1 MEEGRREDRRRDAVL
16 TDTLQV
22 SEASLLLSSLLPSCF
37 PSMTQNYSAYTAE
50 EQAVWELLFTRQMAQ
65 LPGRASQA
73 YMDGIIATG
82 FPNKRIPDFEKDLNP
97 RLRPLTGWRVVAVPG
112 LIGNREF
119 FELMADRQFPATT
132 WVRTREQLDYLPE
145 PDMFHDTFGH
155 VPVLTNQAF
164 CDFLASL
171 SRLALSH
178 VDNEKAIEM
187 IARLYWY
194 TVEFG
199 LIREPDVSGKTV
211 LRIYGGGILSSP
223 GETVYALEND
233 PAKSGLA
240 SPRYID
246 YDVTTLLQ
254 TPYVIDRFQEQYF
267 VIDSYEQL
275 YESVPRIERELERLL
290 AAKMSVA

>member
-1 MEEGRREDRRRDAVL
+1 MHQDYAK
-16 TDTLQV
+16 
-22 SEASLLLSSLLPSCF
+22 
-37 PSMTQNYSAYTAE
+37 YTPD

-73 YMDGIIATG
+73 YMDGIVATG
-82 FPNKRIPDFEKDLNP
+82 FPNKRIPNFEKDLNP
-97 RLRPLTGWRVVAVPG
+97 RLLPLTGWRVVAVPG

-132 WVRTREQLDYLPE
+132 WVRSREQLDYLPE

-155 VPVLTNQAF
+155 VPVLTNQSF

-178 VDNEKAIEM
+178 VDNEEAIEM

-199 LIREPDVSGKTV
+199 LIRERDASGNSH

-223 GETVYALEND
+223 GETVYALESNV
-233 PAKSGLA
+233 PKRL
-240 SPRYID
+240 D

-254 TPYVIDRFQEQYF
+254 TPYIIDHFQEQYF

-275 YESVPRIERELERLL
+275 YESVPTIEIRLEELL
-290 AAKMSVA
+290 AAKV

>member
-1 MEEGRREDRRRDAVL
+1 
-16 TDTLQV
+16 
-22 SEASLLLSSLLPSCF
+22 
-37 PSMTQNYSAYTAE
+37 MTQNYSHYTAD
-50 EQAVWELLFTRQMAQ
+50 EQAVWRLLFERQMSR

-73 YMDGIIATG
+73 YMDGIVATG
-82 FPNKRIPDFEKDLNP
+82 FPNAAIPHFENDLNP
-97 RLRPLTGWRVVAVPG
+97 RLLPLTGWRVVAVPG

-119 FELMADRQFPATT
+119 FELMADHQFPATT
-132 WVRTREQLDYLPE
+132 WVRNRDQLDYLPE

-164 CDFLASL
+164 CDFLGSL
-171 SRLALSH
+171 SRLALQH
-178 VDNEKAIEM
+178 VDHDEAIEM

-199 LIREPDVSGKTV
+199 LIREKGSPGCSE

-223 GETVYALEND
+223 GETIYALESD
-233 PAKSGLA
+233 I
-240 SPRYID
+240 PRRTD
-246 YDVTTLLQ
+246 YDVATLLQ

-275 YESVPRIERELERLL
+275 YQSVPEIERELERLL
-290 AAKMSVA
+290 VFSK

>member
-1 MEEGRREDRRRDAVL
+1 
-16 TDTLQV
+16 
-22 SEASLLLSSLLPSCF
+22 
-37 PSMTQNYSAYTAE
+37 MTQPTTYTEAD
-50 EQAVWELLFTRQMAQ
+50 QAVWRILFERQMSL

-73 YMDGIIATG
+73 YLNGIVATG
-82 FPNKRIPDFEKDLNP
+82 FPNSRIPDFERDLNP
-97 RLRPLTGWRVVAVPG
+97 RLLPATGWRVVAVPG

-132 WVRTREQLDYLPE
+132 WVRRADQLDYIQE

-155 VPVLTNQAF
+155 VPVLTNQPF
-164 CDFLASL
+164 CNFLAAL
-171 SRLALSH
+171 SRMALQH
-178 VDNEKAIEM
+178 VDHPEAIEM

-199 LIREPDVSGKTV
+199 LIREGAAPGRDG

-223 GETVYALEND
+223 GETVYALESD
-233 PAKSGLA
+233 LPVRR
-240 SPRYID
+240 P
-246 YDVTTLLQ
+246 YDVATLLQ

-275 YESVPRIERELERLL
+275 YESVPQIKRELACLL
-290 AAKMSVA
+290 VEK

>member
-1 MEEGRREDRRRDAVL
+1 
-16 TDTLQV
+16 
-22 SEASLLLSSLLPSCF
+22 
-37 PSMTQNYSAYTAE
+37 MTQHYDQYTPDD
-50 EQAVWELLFTRQMAQ
+50 QAVWELLFTRQMER
-65 LPGRASQA
+65 LPGRASRA
-73 YMDGIIATG
+73 YMEGIVKTG
-82 FPNKRIPDFEKDLNP
+82 FPNKRIPDFEQDLNP
-97 RLRPLTGWRVVAVPG
+97 HLLPLTGWRVVAVPG

-132 WVRTREQLDYLPE
+132 WVRTRDQLDYLPE

-164 CDFLASL
+164 CDFLAAL

-178 VDNEKAIEM
+178 VEHEETIEM

-199 LIREPDVSGKTV
+199 LIREAVAPGRTE

-223 GETVYALEND
+223 GETIYALESNV
-233 PAKSGLA
+233 PN
-240 SPRYID
+240 RID
-246 YDVTTLLQ
+246 YDVATLLQ

-275 YESVPRIERELERLL
+275 YESVPTIEREL
-290 AAKMSVA
+290 AMS

>member
-1 MEEGRREDRRRDAVL
+1 M
-16 TDTLQV
+16 
-22 SEASLLLSSLLPSCF
+22 
-37 PSMTQNYSAYTAE
+37 
-50 EQAVWELLFTRQMAQ
+50 LFRRQMHR

-73 YMDGIIATG
+73 YLDGIVATG
-82 FPNKRIPDFEKDLNP
+82 FPNEAIPDFEKDLNP
-97 RLRPLTGWRVVAVPG
+97 RLLPLTGWRVVAVPG

-132 WVRTREQLDYLPE
+132 WLRTRDQLDYLPE

-155 VPVLTNQAF
+155 VPVLTNRHF
-164 CDFLASL
+164 CDFLAAL
-171 SRLALSH
+171 SRIALKH
-178 VDNEKAIEM
+178 VDHEEAIDR

-199 LIREPDVSGKTV
+199 LIRENGE

-223 GETVYALEND
+223 GETIYALESD
-233 PAKSGLA
+233 VPI
-240 SPRYID
+240 RTD

-275 YESVPRIERELERLL
+275 YESVPEIEWQLEALL
-290 AAKMSVA
+290 VGHL

>member
-1 MEEGRREDRRRDAVL
+1 
-16 TDTLQV
+16 
-22 SEASLLLSSLLPSCF
+22 
-37 PSMTQNYSAYTAE
+37 MTQSYTQYTPD
-50 EQAVWELLFTRQMAQ
+50 EQAVWKLLFERQMAQ

-73 YMDGIIATG
+73 YMDGIVATG
-82 FPNKRIPDFEKDLNP
+82 FPNTKIPDFERDLNP
-97 RLRPLTGWRVVAVPG
+97 RLLPLTGWRVVAVPG
-112 LIGNREF
+112 LIDNRAF

-132 WVRTREQLDYLPE
+132 WLRTRDQLDYLPE

-155 VPVLTNQAF
+155 VPVLTNRHF
-164 CDFLASL
+164 CDFLAAL
-171 SRLALSH
+171 SRIALKH
-178 VDNEKAIEM
+178 VDHEEAIDR

-199 LIREPDVSGKTV
+199 LIRENGE

-223 GETVYALEND
+223 GETIYALESD
-233 PAKSGLA
+233 VPI
-240 SPRYID
+240 RTD

-275 YESVPRIERELERLL
+275 YESVPEIEWQLEALL
-290 AAKMSVA
+290 VGHL

>member
-1 MEEGRREDRRRDAVL
+1 M
-16 TDTLQV
+16 
-22 SEASLLLSSLLPSCF
+22 
-37 PSMTQNYSAYTAE
+37 
-50 EQAVWELLFTRQMAQ
+50 LFRRQMHR

-73 YMDGIIATG
+73 YLDGIVATG
-82 FPNKRIPDFEKDLNP
+82 FPNEAIPDFEKDLNP
-97 RLRPLTGWRVVAVPG
+97 RLLPLTGWRVVAVPG

-132 WVRTREQLDYLPE
+132 WLRTRDQLDYLPE

-155 VPVLTNQAF
+155 VPVLTNRYF
-164 CDFLASL
+164 CDFLAAL
-171 SRLALSH
+171 SRIALKH
-178 VDNEKAIEM
+178 VDQEEAIDR

-199 LIREPDVSGKTV
+199 LIRENGE

-223 GETVYALEND
+223 GETIYALESD
-233 PAKSGLA
+233 VPI
-240 SPRYID
+240 RTD

-275 YESVPRIERELERLL
+275 YESVPEIEWQLEALL
-290 AAKMSVA
+290 VGHL